1 MLKRL
6 LFLCVILF
14 LNVNLTGELKEKAS
28 LEELRQ
34 KGLPVKSMENAG
46 ISKEDME
53 KYLVFW
59 EDLKCFPVAGRINAR
74 TETFS
79 YENSWHEKRHYGGE
93 RFHEGCDIFPKESKT
108 DYYPI
113 LSMTEGRVEKIGW
126 LPLGGYRIGIRS
138 PGGGYFYYAHLS
150 SYAEDFSEGDKV
162 KAGEILGF
170 LGDTGY
176 GEEGTRG
183 KFPPHLHLGIYIA
196 EKERE
201 EYPLNPYPVLQFLQE
216 RQKNFFY

>member
-74 TETFS
+74 TET
-79 YENSWHEKRHYGGE
+79 GE

>member
-93 RFHEGCDIFPKESKT
+93 RFHEGCDIFQGVKT

-113 LSMTEGRVEKIGW
+113 LSMTE
-126 LPLGGYRIGIRS
+126 
-138 PGGGYFYYAHLS
+138 
-150 SYAEDFSEGDKV
+150 AEWRKS
-162 KAGEILGF
+162 AGFLWADIALGF
-170 LGDTGY
+170 
-176 GEEGTRG
+176 EVREA
-183 KFPPHLHLGIYIA
+183 GIFIMHI
-196 EKERE
+196 
-201 EYPLNPYPVLQFLQE
+201 YPLM
-216 RQKNFFY
+216 QKTFRKATR